1 MANLRTAQ
9 AKRYGKL
16 GGLATAGKHGS
27 EFCQARAEKAGL
39 ACKAKYGSDY
49 YEHIQSRRKRITG
62 KVAFR
67 ETKAFRKAIQKVV
80 GNDPLIANLMKI
92 ALQGVRSKNSD
103 NSPSKATSASPNMQP
118 GNDAS
123 PTQKG

>member
-1 MANLRTAQ
+1 MEKISTAL
-9 AKRYGKL
+9 AKRHGKL
-16 GGLATAGKHGS
+16 GGIATARKHGS

-39 ACKAKYGSDY
+39 ACKAKYGAEFY
-49 YEHIQSRRKRITG
+49 RHIQSKRKKITG

-92 ALQGVRSKNSD
+92 ALQGVKSAVPKDSD
-103 NSPSKATSASPNMQP
+103 NSPSF
-118 GNDAS
+118 
-123 PTQKG
+123 

>member
-1 MANLRTAQ
+1 MEKMRTAL

-16 GGLATAGKHGS
+16 GGLATARKHGS

-39 ACKAKYGSDY
+39 ACKAKYGSEY
-49 YEHIQSRRKRITG
+49 YKHIQSMRKKITG

-92 ALQGVRSKNSD
+92 ALQGVKSTAPEDFD
-103 NSPSKATSASPNMQP
+103 NAPSKGTSPIPKYAAQE
-118 GNDAS
+118 
-123 PTQKG
+123 